1 MQISISNTF
10 KISVGER
17 EIILSRFDAEKLY
30 QELGGALGKNT
41 TPTTLFRGSP
51 TGPDGPVGPSEF
63 FLQNNR
69 MGT

>member
-41 TPTTLFRGSP
+41 TPTTLFRG
-51 TGPDGPVGPSEF
+51 VGPSDF
-63 FLQNNR
+63 SLHNNL
-69 MGT
+69 TENKP